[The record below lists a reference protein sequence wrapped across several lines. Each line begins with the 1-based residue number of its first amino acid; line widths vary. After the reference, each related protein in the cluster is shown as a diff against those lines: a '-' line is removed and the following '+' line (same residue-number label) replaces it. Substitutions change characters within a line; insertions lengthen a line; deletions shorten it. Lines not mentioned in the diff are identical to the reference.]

1 MMNYLLFLLPILG
14 AVAVIVWD
22 RLSVRRTLDGM
33 DRLLDRAIRGE
44 TVEEH
49 FDESFPSHLEGKL
62 AQYLSASAIS
72 AQNVAQER
80 EKLKMLVA
88 DISHQTK
95 TPIANVLLYA
105 QLLEEQ
111 ELTPDGRA
119 CADALEQQ
127 AKKLQS
133 LIGSLVKTSRLETG
147 VLVMHPEPGPLE
159 PMLAE
164 AAAQFAPRAA
174 ERNVEL
180 CLLPSESKAVFDRK
194 WTAEA
199 VCNLLDNAVKYTPSG
214 GRITLEA
221 VEFEL
226 FSRISVTDTGPGIEE
241 AEQPRIFQRFYRSPS
256 VSQTEGVGIGLYL
269 TRQIATRQNGY
280 IKVDSRP
287 GQGSRFSLYLP
298 KG

>member
-1 MMNYLLFLLPILG
+1 MKYLLFLLPILAA
-14 AVAVIVWD
+14 AVVIVWD
-22 RLSVRRTLDGM
+22 RISVRRTLNAM
-33 DRLLDRAIRGE
+33 DRLLDKAIRGE
-44 TVEEH
+44 AIEGCI
-49 FDESFPSHLEGKL
+49 DESIPSHLEVKL
-62 AQYLSASAIS
+62 SQYLSASAIS
-72 AQNVAQER
+72 AKNVAQER
-80 EKLKMLVA
+80 EKLKTLVT

-95 TPIANVLLYA
+95 TPIANVLLYT
-105 QLLEEQ
+105 QLLQEQ
-111 ELTPDGRA
+111 ELTEEGGA

-133 LIGSLVKTSRLETG
+133 LIDSLVKTSRLETG
-147 VLVMHPEPGPLE
+147 VLTMHPEPGSLG
-159 PMLAE
+159 PMLEE
-164 AAAQFAPRAA
+164 AAVQFAPRAA

-180 CLLPSESKAVFDRK
+180 RLLPTESRAVFDRK

-199 VCNLLDNAVKYTPSG
+199 VCNLLDNAIKYTPSG
-214 GRITLEA
+214 GHITVEA
-221 VEFEL
+221 VDFEL
-226 FSRISVTDTGPGIEE
+226 FSRISVTDTGPGIVE

-269 TRQIATRQNGY
+269 TRQIATQQGGY

>member
-1 MMNYLLFLLPILG
+1 MKYLLFLLPLL
-14 AVAVIVWD
+14 AAAAVIVWD
-22 RLSVRRTLDGM
+22 RISVRRTLDAM
-33 DRLLDRAIRGE
+33 DRLLDKAIRGE
-44 TVEEH
+44 TIEGCI
-49 FDESFPSHLEGKL
+49 DESIPSHLEAKL

-72 AQNVAQER
+72 AKNVAQER
-80 EKLKMLVA
+80 EKLKTLVT

-105 QLLEEQ
+105 QLLQEQ
-111 ELTPDGRA
+111 ELTKDGRA

-133 LIGSLVKTSRLETG
+133 LIDSLVKTSRLETG
-147 VLVMHPEPGPLE
+147 VLTMHPEPGPLG
-159 PMLAE
+159 PMLEE
-164 AAAQFAPRAA
+164 ATAQFAPRAA

-180 CLLPSESKAVFDRK
+180 YMLPTESKAVFDRK

-214 GRITLEA
+214 GRITVEA
-221 VEFEL
+221 VEFEF

-269 TRQIATRQNGY
+269 TRQIAAQQNGY

-287 GQGSRFSLYLP
+287 GQGSRFSFYLP

>member
-1 MMNYLLFLLPILG
+1 MKCLLFLLPILG
-14 AVAVIVWD
+14 AAVVIVWD
-22 RLSVRRTLDGM
+22 RISVRRTLNGM

-44 TVEEH
+44 AVEGR
-49 FDESFPSHLEGKL
+49 FDESVSSHLEAKL
-62 AQYLSASAIS
+62 AQYLMACAIS

-80 EKLKMLVA
+80 EKLKTLVA

-105 QLLEEQ
+105 QLLQEQ
-111 ELTPDGRA
+111 ELTKEGKV

-127 AKKLQS
+127 ARKLQS
-133 LIGSLVKTSRLETG
+133 LLDSLVKISRLETG
-147 VLVMHPEPGPLE
+147 VLAMHPEPGPLG
-159 PMLAE
+159 PMLGE
-164 AAAQFAPRAA
+164 ATAQFAPRAA

-180 CLLPSESKAVFDRK
+180 RLLPSDAQAVFDRK

-199 VCNLLDNAVKYTPSG
+199 VCNLLDNAIKYTPSG
-214 GRITLEA
+214 GRVTVETA
-221 VEFEL
+221 EFEF
-226 FSRISVTDTGPGIEE
+226 FSRISVTDTGPGLEE

-269 TRQIATRQNGY
+269 TRQIATQQNGY

-287 GQGSRFSLYLP
+287 GQGAKFSLYLP
-298 KG
+298 KV